1 MGLEYLKNTQKP
13 ILCFYGNTQDCFFD
27 ETLYPLDL
35 YHVLF
40 RELKTT
46 GYERILFY
54 RGNGIEFLDS
64 ASKALWYGRTEPE
77 EVLMPPGCEDFF
89 EEPEHAS
96 DISPINCSDM
106 ELLRYI
112 AVFMEDAEIKT
123 AIIIGRGT
131 EMMRRFS
138 SSENVNIL
146 TDTLSG
152 LTQYHQESLNNRNCL
167 IFLFDRFGGEA
178 EDFDSL
184 LEKNRDKHWTS
195 YFRKDR
201 SINHVFEHV
210 IRCPNKEEV
219 RCMLNFL
226 RLYGCDGRKLRLTVN
241 EIEKISSMLSLR
253 LSNNLSNDISNEKNL
268 RIFNGKSLR
277 DLMKYLIDEFIQ
289 KDLELNM
296 ATCRSICKDAAA
308 NSAMEQLDLM
318 IGMGKVKKII
328 HRLIDAR
335 KNYEEPPSPPPSRLA
350 IWPVSANQE
359 NKTNI
364 HFVLTGKPG
373 IGKTTVARLLGEI
386 LCENG
391 YLTSGHLVERRGT
404 DLKGEYI
411 GHSGANARRAVEEAL
426 GGVLFIDEA
435 YGLISTEDSD
445 INVQDQYSQDVV
457 NTLLPA
463 MTNYEGEFS
472 LILAG
477 YPDKI
482 EKLLESN
489 SGWKSRFDKG
499 NIIHIEDYT
508 PCELNQIFHRM
519 SSNHG
524 ITISEEL
531 EKQLPVF
538 FENWYYDNTG
548 NPSWGNAREVNN
560 LVGRLKN
567 ECGTK
572 PVLLE
577 DIPEELQRFLD
588 DGNVIDIACAA
599 ENLIGQERVK
609 SLFKNMANKME
620 FDTNAVHEIP
630 QMLFVGNPGTGKT
643 TMAKYMGGMLKKYSV
658 LKSDRVVEVLAR
670 KLISTYTG
678 KTAER
683 TENMLLSAKDGVL
696 FIDEAYELLDSVNGK
711 EAIDLLMDYSES
723 KHLKEFPVC
732 IILAGYPDKMKELEN
747 TNDGLYRRIST
758 KIEFEPY
765 TVEQLVEILKL
776 ELAKKKFRCDN
787 AFFTAAQ
794 NNFEQNTA
802 LIAELYNADYPRL
815 YLNEADKGHWNNLK
829 KKYKKPEFVPEQER
843 YLLTGEDA
851 PSGQWRPG

>member
-1 MGLEYLKNTQKP
+1 MGLEYLKNTQKT
-13 ILCFYGNTQDCFFD
+13 IFCFYGNTQDCFVD
-27 ETLYPLDL
+27 ETLYPLDF

-77 EVLMPPGCEDFF
+77 EVLMPPGCEDLL
-89 EEPEHAS
+89 EETEHAS

-112 AVFMEDAEIKT
+112 AVFMEDVEIKT

-152 LTQYHQESLNNRNCL
+152 MTQYHQERLNNRNCL
-167 IFLFDRFGGEA
+167 IFLFDRFGGET

-195 YFRKDR
+195 YFRKGR
-201 SINHVFEHV
+201 SVNYVFEHV
-210 IRCPNKEEV
+210 IRCPNREEV
-219 RCMLNFL
+219 RCMLNYL

-253 LSNNLSNDISNEKNL
+253 LSNNLSNGISNEKNL
-268 RIFNGKSLR
+268 RVFNGKSLC
-277 DLMKYLIDEFIQ
+277 DLMKYLIDEFVQ

-296 ATCRSICKDAAA
+296 AMCRSICKDAATV
-308 NSAMEQLDLM
+308 SAMERLDLM
-318 IGMGKVKKII
+318 IGMRELKETM

-335 KNYEEPPSPPPSRLA
+335 KNYEAPPSPPPSRLA
-350 IWPVSANQE
+350 AWPVSANQE

-373 IGKTTVARLLGEI
+373 TGKTTVARLLGEI

-391 YLTSGHLVERRGT
+391 YLTSGHLVERKGT
-404 DLKGEYI
+404 DLKGEYV
-411 GHSGANARRAVEEAL
+411 GHSGANTRRAVEDAL

-435 YGLISTEDSD
+435 YGLISTEDDD
-445 INVQDQYSQDVV
+445 INVQDQFSQDVV

-472 LILAG
+472 LIMAG

-482 EKLLESN
+482 EKLLQSN
-489 SGWKSRFDKG
+489 DGWKSRFDN

-519 SSNHG
+519 LSDYG
-524 ITISEEL
+524 IKISEAL
-531 EKQLPVF
+531 EEHLPVF
-538 FENWYYDNTG
+538 FENWYYNNTG
-548 NPSWGNAREVNN
+548 NPNWGNAREVKN

-567 ECGTK
+567 KCGTR
-572 PVLLE
+572 PVFLE
-577 DIPEELQRFLD
+577 DIPKELQRFWD
-588 DGNVIDIACAA
+588 ESNIIDIACVA
-599 ENLIGQERVK
+599 ESMIGQEKVK
-609 SLFKNMANKME
+609 ALFKNMANKME
-620 FDTNAVHEIP
+620 FDTKVVHEIP

-643 TMAKYMGGMLKKYSV
+643 TMAEYMGGMLKKYDV
-658 LKSDRVVEVLAR
+658 LKSDRVVAVLGR
-670 KLISTYTG
+670 KLISTYIG

-696 FIDEAYELLDSVNGK
+696 FIDEAYELLDSANGK
-711 EAIDLLMDYSES
+711 EAIELLMDYSES
-723 KHLKEFPVC
+723 QHLKEFPVC
-732 IILAGYPDKMKELEN
+732 IILAGYSDKMEELRK
-747 TNDGLYRRIST
+747 TNYGLYRRFST

-765 TVEQLVEILKL
+765 TVEQLVEIFKL
-776 ELAKKKFRCDN
+776 QIERKKFQCDN

-794 NNFEQNTA
+794 NNFEQNAA

-815 YLNEADKGHWNNLK
+815 YLNEAEKGHWNNLE
-829 KKYKKPEFVPEQER
+829 KKYKKSEFVPEHER

-851 PSGQWRPG
+851 PSGQWRPD